1 MSFMSFLLSRSPAC
15 HPRVMPKADQPGL
28 KCNDRLFFIVRVV
41 VFIALSFVMSSS
53 VFASEVAVV
62 DPLDP
67 NAPSYALPKD
77 TPSSP
82 SASAPAPAKAAAAGE
97 VITPQAGAPLTL
109 QRFLSAD
116 VKECMR
122 TGNCTLDDI
131 VSTGAAFANLL
142 TELSAAIFF
151 ATFVYGG
158 AMYLLSFGDSHRVDT
173 GKSAMTGAAIGMAIV
188 LGAWVLVRTLV
199 RVILSGSA

>member
-1 MSFMSFLLSRSPAC
+1 MPA
-15 HPRVMPKADQPGL
+15 RA
-28 KCNDRLFFIVRVV
+28 
-41 VFIALSFVMSSS
+41 A
-53 VFASEVAVV
+53 E
-62 DPLDP
+62 
-67 NAPSYALPKD
+67 
-77 TPSSP
+77 TP
-82 SASAPAPAKAAAAGE
+82 PAPTKATTAGIVE
-97 VITPQAGAPLTL
+97 TPTAGAPLTL
-109 QRFLSAD
+109 QRFLSPQVQA
-116 VKECMR
+116 CMK

-142 TELSAAIFF
+142 TELSAAVFF

-199 RVILSGSA
+199 KVLLTGSA

>member
-1 MSFMSFLLSRSPAC
+1 
-15 HPRVMPKADQPGL
+15 
-28 KCNDRLFFIVRVV
+28 
-41 VFIALSFVMSSS
+41 
-53 VFASEVAVV
+53 
-62 DPLDP
+62 
-67 NAPSYALPKD
+67 
-77 TPSSP
+77 
-82 SASAPAPAKAAAAGE
+82 

-109 QRFLSAD
+109 QRFLSAG

-199 RVILSGSA
+199 KVILSGSA